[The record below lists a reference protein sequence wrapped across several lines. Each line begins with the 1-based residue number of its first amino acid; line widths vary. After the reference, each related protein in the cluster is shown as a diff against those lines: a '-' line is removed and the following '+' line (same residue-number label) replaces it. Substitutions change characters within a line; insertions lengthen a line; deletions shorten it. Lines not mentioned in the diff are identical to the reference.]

1 MNILHAIRYAQR
13 TFGTDNLSGGNCGTF
28 ALALARLSAEA
39 GKQSTF
45 GILFRDVAGVETIRE
60 LLDAETDIYHIVL
73 EVGNRKYDGTGE
85 TTVDQMLDLAET
97 QYGDFNP
104 GYFSEVAMSKDFM
117 RLVRNDTDW
126 SIQAPTFYKAMFSRR
141 RR

>member
-45 GILFRDVAGVETIRE
+45 GIGLLRIAEPRE
-60 LLDAETDIYHIVL
+60 I
-73 EVGNRKYDGTGE
+73 KYE
-85 TTVDQMLDLAET
+85 LRE
-97 QYGDFNP
+97 
-104 GYFSEVAMSKDFM
+104 E
-117 RLVRNDTDW
+117 
-126 SIQAPTFYKAMFSRR
+126 QA
-141 RR
+141 